1 MNERIAIYIMDDTE
15 YSVYACYDSWNDMD
29 HRKVSFYDVYNDK
42 TGECVNEGDP
52 WYTMPTWNEIFHT
65 YYSPVK

>member
-1 MNERIAIYIMDDTE
+1 MNERVATYVMDDVS
-15 YSVYACYDSWNDMD
+15 YDVYACYDSLRDMD
-29 HRKVSFYDVYNDK
+29 GRNVSFYDIYNAK
-42 TGECVNEGDP
+42 TGECVNEFDP